1 MGLPDIH
8 QVGERG
14 QRVTVSWVYL
24 TCIKLERGAKGD
36 CVTSVPDMH
45 QVGERE
51 AKGDCVMGVP
61 DMHQVGER
69 GQRVTV

>member
-1 MGLPDIH
+1 MYLTCIKLERGAKGDGVTSVPDIY

-24 TCIKLERGAKGD
+24 TCIKLERGAKGN
-36 CVTSVPDMH
+36 CVTSVPDI
-45 QVGERE
+45 
-51 AKGDCVMGVP
+51 
-61 DMHQVGER
+61 HQVGER